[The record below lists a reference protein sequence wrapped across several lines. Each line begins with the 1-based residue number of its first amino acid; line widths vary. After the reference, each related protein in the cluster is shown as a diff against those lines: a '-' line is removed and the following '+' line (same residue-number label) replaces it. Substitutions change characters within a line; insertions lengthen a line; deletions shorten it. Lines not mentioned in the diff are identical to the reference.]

1 MSSRVR
7 SYVRQHHIAFVA
19 LFAALGGGG
28 AYAASLGGG
37 TVRGFSQ
44 VVTKTQSS
52 DSGTLVKLG
61 GLALKFK
68 SVSEE
73 DLRTCTL
80 SAKASDAGQ
89 LSGFS
94 AEKVL
99 TGGSGKSFD
108 VRSKNLKAG
117 GSATVAATNADAGA
131 PDVDR
136 ALEGQ
141 LTWHDNKTGQVVTS
155 VFHVSAETPRCR
167 FQGTL
172 TGAG

>member
-1 MSSRVR
+1 MLHRLR
-7 SYVRQHHIAFVA
+7 SYIRQHHIAFLA

-37 TVRGFSQ
+37 TIRGFNQ
-44 VVTKTQSS
+44 TVTKTQAT
-52 DSGTLVKLG
+52 DSGTLAKLG
-61 GLALKFK
+61 GLALKFRSK
-68 SVSEE
+68 SLE

-94 AEKVL
+94 AEKIL
-99 TGGSGKSFD
+99 SGGSGKSFD
-108 VRSKNLKAG
+108 VRSRSLKAG
-117 GSATVAATNADAGA
+117 GTAVVGATHADAGA
-131 PDVDR
+131 PDVSR
-136 ALEGQ
+136 TLEGH
-141 LTWHDNKTGQVVTS
+141 LTWHNDKTGQVVTS